1 MINVTIRFIT
11 IHNACS
17 LILLSSCTTCVCT

>member
-11 IHNACS
+11 TIRNACS
-17 LILLSSCTTCVCT
+17 LILLSSCTCECT